1 MMIKFHQVKSMK
13 NIRTDNRRHLEE
25 VYNAYVFP
33 LPSGQ
38 DCITQRVFK
47 IEKGAIDARNK
58 LVTPNKKALENALLV
73 NSVFINLLWG
83 AENTSFFY
91 KISNQVQN
99 FLI

>member
-58 LVTPNKKALENALLV
+58 PVTPNKKALENALLV
-73 NSVFINLLWG
+73 NSVFIYLLWG
-83 AENTSFFY
+83 AENTSFFIKFQTKF
-91 KISNQVQN
+91 KI
-99 FLI
+99 F